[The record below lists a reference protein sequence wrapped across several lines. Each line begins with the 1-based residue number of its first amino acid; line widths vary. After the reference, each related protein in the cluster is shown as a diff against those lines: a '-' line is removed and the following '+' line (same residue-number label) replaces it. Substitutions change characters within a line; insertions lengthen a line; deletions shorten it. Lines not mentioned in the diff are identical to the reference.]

1 MPVQISENS
10 AGTFELPMMM
20 FVRLA
25 DSDGKMTVAEME
37 QFDKLIASRDWCR
50 SSLLQSSL
58 ARVERDKAALWNKY
72 SRGELRSGVND
83 VAASL
88 DAILNSLT
96 PPERTDLVR
105 DLLHFCRELTV
116 SAHRGAGVL
125 RRDRSAAAELDALI
139 QLLKRPSCRAAQKP
153 KLETATRV
161 PSRVAGALLAGELV
175 SENLWQGGKLSLN
188 CVQVIDETHDV
199 KTFRFLASPPKLFSH
214 RPGQFLTLEVP
225 LDGRPVRRSY
235 TISASPSRPHL
246 ICITVKRFAGGVISK
261 WLHENLRVGSALSA
275 DGPFGKFTCIGDDG
289 PYVFIS
295 GGSGIT
301 PMMAMSRWLCDTAV
315 DSDID
320 FVHFA
325 RSPDDFIFADELR
338 FMSNHLPKFRVHFVS
353 SQAGKDTGRKG
364 PVGRISRELLVAL
377 VPDLA
382 KRSMYLCGPL
392 GFMDAARLILEQA
405 GCDMSRLH
413 LEVFGGIPRRNTKA
427 AEAQADK
434 PAKVVFSASNIEVD
448 CTGSDYVLDLAVDR
462 GLEQAFSCRAGQCGS
477 CKVMLLDG
485 AVEHDCTDALSPDDA
500 REGFILSC
508 QARPL
513 GTVVVD
519 L

>member
-1 MPVQISENS
+1 MPVQVSENIV
-10 AGTFELPMMM
+10 ELPMIM

-25 DSDGKMTVAEME
+25 DSDGKMTIAEME
-37 QFDKLIASRDWCR
+37 QFDKLIATRDWCR
-50 SSLLQSSL
+50 SSLLKSSL
-58 ARVERDKAALWNKY
+58 AEVEKAKAALWNKY
-72 SRGELRSGVND
+72 SRGELRSGVID
-83 VAASL
+83 LAASL
-88 DAILNSLT
+88 DTILNSLK
-96 PPERTDLVR
+96 PPERADLVH
-105 DLLHFCRELTV
+105 DLLHFCRELTDA
-116 SAHRGAGVL
+116 AHRGAGVL
-125 RRDRSAAAELDALI
+125 RRDRSAKAEFDALN
-139 QLLKRPSCRAAQKP
+139 QLLKRPSSRVAQTS
-153 KLETATRV
+153 KLETATQM
-161 PSRVAGALLAGELV
+161 PSRLAGALLAGELV
-175 SENLWQGGKLSLN
+175 NENLWKGGKLSLH

-199 KTFRFLASPPKLFSH
+199 KTFRFLTCPPKLFSH
-214 RPGQFLTLEVP
+214 RPGQFLTVEVP
-225 LDGRPVRRSY
+225 LNRPVRRSY

-246 ICITVKRFAGGVISK
+246 ISITVKKFAGGVISE

-289 PYVFIS
+289 PYLFIS

-301 PMMAMSRWLCDTAV
+301 PLMAMSRWLCDTAV
-315 DSDID
+315 ESDID

-338 FMSNHLPKFRVHFVS
+338 FMSNHLPKFRVHFVC
-353 SQAGKDTGRKG
+353 SQAGKNTGWEG

-377 VPDLA
+377 VPDLTT
-382 KRSMYLCGPL
+382 RSMYLCGPL
-392 GFMDAARLILEQA
+392 GFMDTARLILGQA
-405 GCDMSRLH
+405 GCDLSRLH
-413 LEVFGGIPRRNTKA
+413 LEIFGGIPRRNTKA

-448 CTGSDYVLDLAVDR
+448 CTGSDYILDLALDR
-462 GLEQAFSCRAGQCGS
+462 GLEQVFSCRAGQCGT

-485 AVEHDCTDALSPDDA
+485 AVEHDCADALSPDDA
-500 REGFILSC
+500 REGLILSC